1 VLVQTPTS
9 FKGADMEVGTVFF
22 FNPEQ
27 RKFEWRRAS
36 LAGAAQLTIFT
47 IGHSTRTLPEFFEML
62 KAHGVML
69 VVDVRSVPRS
79 RHNPQFNKEKLPA
92 ALKAEGIGYVH
103 MPDIGGL
110 RRPTRDSVNTA
121 WRNKSFRGYADY
133 MQTKEFTEQL
143 LHLMALARE
152 NCLAVMCAEALPW
165 RCHRSLIADALVV
178 RNVKVDHII
187 SKNSVTKHDL
197 TEWAQVEGTKITYP
211 LFTKETPQK
220 TLGDFS
226 SSA

>member
-1 VLVQTPTS
+1 MAQT
-9 FKGADMEVGTVFF
+9 
-22 FNPEQ
+22 
-27 RKFEWRRAS
+27 
-36 LAGAAQLTIFT
+36 AQSAIFT
-47 IGHSTRTLPEFFEML
+47 IGHSTRTLSEFTEIL
-62 KAHGVML
+62 HAYGVAI

-79 RHNPQFNKEKLPA
+79 RHNPQFNKETLPA

-110 RRPTRDSVNTA
+110 RRPARDSVNTA

-152 NCLAVMCAEALPW
+152 NCVAIMCAETLPW
-165 RCHRSLIADALVV
+165 RCHRILIADALVV
-178 RNVKVDHII
+178 RNVKVEHII
-187 SKNSVTKHDL
+187 SEKSTIQHVL
-197 TEWAQVEGTKITYP
+197 TEWAHVEGTKITYP

-220 TLGDFS
+220 TLGDFDT
-226 SSA
+226 A